1 MSYKCKG
8 SDKHGDCPLKDT
20 CVRFTREA
28 DKEQKYYH
36 KLPYSDEGR
45 RCDFYFPTWVMD
57 ELKTLKDAASND
69 RNGKKGRKADQ

>member
-20 CVRFTREA
+20 CVRFTRPA

-36 KLPYSDEGR
+36 KL
-45 RCDFYFPTWVMD
+45 
-57 ELKTLKDAASND
+57 LQN
-69 RNGKKGRKADQ
+69 